1 MAAQPING
9 DLGMGGRDTQNDN
22 LEVLPKIHSA
32 LDVVYN
38 PFSSNDERKDAQSF
52 LETLKDTSEAPT
64 HGFHLASDKN
74 QSPVVRHYALSL
86 LEHAIKHKWANYT
99 PPEAEALRNW
109 VLQLSRGVAKGD
121 PVYLRNKIAQL
132 WVEVAKRSWGAEW
145 MDMDSLLVQLW
156 QIPDSAVHK
165 EFVLAVLETLSDD
178 IFNGDDMVVQVRE
191 KVLSKASVEIFTPAA
206 VLLKA
211 FPNRE
216 AGPEVRSGEEGWL
229 ARIVDLLRQCLSGD
243 IQNSEDLRNCAIR
256 AFAVLYTLM
265 PWVIPKSV
273 IMTGAVPVICEGLRA
288 SHIDVQKASLE
299 ALHALYSRTSFDEEE
314 FLELVVPLYD
324 AQYVTLFRQ
333 LFEWS
338 VIDPDDLDDDKYQLS
353 KKLSELISY
362 LATYLDRR
370 FPALPTDPS
379 RVDLMGLLQL
389 LLLVTQSQSLV
400 VSIPVLVT
408 WTRLLNHPAL
418 GPNIAATPAVIGPLL
433 EVCSARL
440 IRYESLPEDSDD
452 PTLRLLFE
460 DTDTVPERHAFLG
473 NYRRYSSQVIETI
486 VYLKVSDA
494 MQHILGQTENVL
506 AHLYDD
512 TPPFDMANYSKVSQP
527 VLRVDAQATVIEAAL
542 KGYSKGR
549 TGLGRDG
556 KQNAQEFSSLA
567 SNLEAWC
574 NRLFE
579 MKFEDPL
586 IRKRILQLLVA
597 FSTSVLDKNPS
608 FMLKVLEHILVTWPA
623 THPDYKVYTDAIK
636 DLQGESMVELQRLAA
651 KMPDHLLDVYDQIAA
666 KVNEMVASGT
676 LDEKRQI
683 TYQTFLFTIVHRSRR
698 LDQDTKVQ
706 KLQGFLDP
714 IRTQWQ
720 DTRLKQSLN
729 THASFCELMALDKAQ
744 QYVTRKRMH
753 EIQDWGSVEL
763 DEEGKALQAELEARQ
778 TSLPL
783 RLTKSFLT
791 CSVDKVEKGSQPF
804 QVSSVLWQDCFP
816 IFLPQLLNFLS
827 YAHASHSPNNWTVL
841 PPEMRFLV
849 GRILTDR
856 FWQAGI
862 SEGSK
867 DDFYARV
874 LDKKYTFEGLAST
887 IRGSIRFVRES
898 CYAIIYCMTRL
909 DMQFYGFS
917 ELPGPLAH
925 ALLAEASSLS
935 AHQLINLLN
944 LVRYLVDNCPV
955 PLRDH
960 FLPPILEACFR
971 QMDAR
976 VNGEWTRLDQQ
987 QVVKSTGDD
996 LTEEM
1001 KNESILRQL
1010 TYTSVMLVA
1019 DFLDPARKN
1028 ISKEQGSSNED
1039 LQKYPSLR
1047 NFCLMHSS
1055 IVEPLLIFCTHVIR
1069 MKDSRCCSIMLRVLK
1084 TIVPEFDA
1092 SEPISPES
1100 MGPMMNT
1107 ETKRHGNPWVPPN
1120 TASAIR
1126 EYISADILKACV
1138 TSLHE
1143 PYFVEQQ
1150 KELASLIATIVV
1162 NYHRLTTT
1170 ARDILVSL
1178 PNMKAEEVD
1187 KGIEFMARS
1196 NTSSRGQ
1203 RSVILELLRDLKG
1216 VSISEM
1222 GKLSKSIGLP
1232 PSQHT
1237 SRKSTRSRMAQKFMT
1252 ASEPTDRGTTG
1263 ASTEGMGN
1271 GSTDGTNGLDGLA
1284 GLFEL

>member
-1 MAAQPING
+1 MVAQPING
-9 DLGMGGRDTQNDN
+9 GMGMDGRGVLAIADGTRD
-22 LEVLPKIHSA
+22 LEVLPKIQQA
-32 LDVVYN
+32 LDVVYS
-38 PFSSNDERKDAQSF
+38 PYSSNDQRKDAQSF
-52 LETLKDTSEAPT
+52 LESVKDTSEAPT
-64 HGFHLASDKN
+64 HGFRLASDKS
-74 QSPVVRHYALSL
+74 QPPVVRHYALSL
-86 LEHAIKHKWANYT
+86 LEHAIKHKWGGYA
-99 PPEAEALRNW
+99 PQEAEALRNW
-109 VLQLSRGVAKGD
+109 VLRLSRDVVKAD

-156 QIPDSAVHK
+156 QVPDSAVHK
-165 EFVLAVLETLSDD
+165 EFVLAVLEDLSDE

-191 KVLSKASVEIFTPAA
+191 RTLSKASVEIFTPVA
-206 VLLKA
+206 VLLEA
-211 FPNRE
+211 FPHRE
-216 AGPEVRSGEEGWL
+216 AGPDVRSGEEGWL

-243 IQNSEDLRNCAIR
+243 VQNNEDLRSCAIR
-256 AFAVLYTLM
+256 GFAVMYTLM

-273 IMTGAVPVICEGLRA
+273 AMTGAIFVICEGLRA
-288 SHIDVQKASLE
+288 THIEVQKASLE
-299 ALHALYSRTSFDEEE
+299 ALHALYSRTSFNDEE
-314 FLELVVPLYD
+314 FSELVVPLFD
-324 AQYVTLFRQ
+324 TQYVTLFRQ

-338 VIDPDDLDDDKYQLS
+338 IVDPDDLDDDKYQLS

-362 LATYLDRR
+362 LGNYLERR
-370 FPALPTDPS
+370 FSALPTDPS
-379 RVDLMGLLQL
+379 KVDLMGFLQL
-389 LLLVTQSQSLV
+389 LVLITQNQSLV

-408 WTRLLNHPAL
+408 WCRLLNHHGL
-418 GPNIAATPAVIGPLL
+418 GPNIAATAAVIGPLL
-433 EVCSARL
+433 EVCSSRL
-440 IRYESLPEDSDD
+440 IRYESLPEDSED
-452 PTLRLLFE
+452 PTIRFLFE
-460 DTDTVPERHAFLG
+460 DTDTFPERHLFLG
-473 NYRRYSSQVIETI
+473 NYRRYASQVIETI

-506 AHLYDD
+506 AHLYDNS
-512 TPPFDMANYSKVSQP
+512 PPLDMANYSKVSQP
-527 VLRVDAQATVIEAAL
+527 VLQVDARATVIEAAL
-542 KGYSKGR
+542 KGYSKWRAGI
-549 TGLGRDG
+549 GRDG
-556 KQNAQEFSSLA
+556 KQETQTLSTLESSL
-567 SNLEAWC
+567 ETWC
-574 NRLFE
+574 NRLLG

-597 FSTSVLDKNPS
+597 FSTSVLDKNPA

-623 THPDYKVYTDAIK
+623 THPEYKLYSDAIK

-683 TYQTFLFTIVHRSRR
+683 TYQTFLFTIIHRSRR
-698 LDQDTKVQ
+698 LDQNTKVQ
-706 KLQGFLDP
+706 KLQGFLNP

-720 DTRLKQSLN
+720 DSQLKQGLSS
-729 THASFCELMALDKAQ
+729 HASFFELMGLDKAQ
-744 QYVTRKRMH
+744 GYIVHKGMH
-753 EIQDWGSVEL
+753 NIQDWGSVEL

-778 TSLPL
+778 TSIPL

-791 CSVDKVEKGSQPF
+791 CSVDKIERGQEPF
-804 QVSSVLWQDCFP
+804 QVSSLLWQDYFP
-816 IFLPQLLNFLS
+816 IILPELLKFLS

-841 PPEMRFLV
+841 PPEMRTMV

-856 FWQAGI
+856 FWQSGI

-867 DDFYARV
+867 DEFYARV
-874 LDKKYTFEGLAST
+874 LEKKHTFEGLAST

-909 DMQFYGFS
+909 ETQFYGFS

-925 ALLAEASSLS
+925 ALLAETSSLS

-944 LVRYLVDNCPV
+944 LVRFLVDNCPV

-976 VNGEWTRLDQQ
+976 VHGEWTKLGEQQ
-987 QVVKSTGDD
+987 TIKSAGDD

-1028 ISKEQGSSNED
+1028 LTKDQDGSSED
-1039 LQKYPSLR
+1039 LRKCPSLR

-1055 IVEPLLIFCTHVIR
+1055 IVEPLLFFCTRVIGV
-1069 MKDSRCCSIMLRVLK
+1069 KDTRCCSIMLRVLK
-1084 TIVPEFDA
+1084 TVVPEFETVVVDA
-1092 SEPISPES
+1092 NTLMKSPEAKS
-1100 MGPMMNT
+1100 LDNAWIPA
-1107 ETKRHGNPWVPPN
+1107 E
-1120 TASAIR
+1120 TASVIR
-1126 EYISADILKACV
+1126 EYISRDVIMACV

-1150 KELASLIATIVV
+1150 KELAALIATIVV
-1162 NYHRLTTT
+1162 SYRYHSTT

-1178 PNMKAEEVD
+1178 PNMKAEDVD
-1187 KGIEFMARS
+1187 KGIEFMVKGA
-1196 NTSSRGQ
+1196 TSFRGQ
-1203 RSVILELLRDLKG
+1203 RAVILELLRDLKG
-1216 VSISEM
+1216 VSVSEM

-1232 PSQHT
+1232 SSQRS
-1237 SRKSTRSRMAQKFMT
+1237 SRKPTRSMMAQKFMT
-1252 ASEPTDRGTTG
+1252 APESMNDG
-1263 ASTEGMGN
+1263 TEGAN
-1271 GSTDGTNGLDGLA
+1271 ADADNTNGLDGIA
-1284 GLFEL
+1284 GLFQM